1 MLFSQPAFL
10 FYFLPLLLLGYVLC
24 PRPAQNAL
32 LTAASLVFYAW
43 GEKAYSV
50 LMLVSIGFNY
60 LVTVRLDRSE
70 DPPSRKKW
78 LALGVACNLVLLGT
92 FKYAGFFTQ
101 NVNQALSF
109 FSLGSLPTV
118 QLHLPIGISFFTF
131 HAISYLVDVY
141 RRTVPLARRLSDV
154 ALYISLFPQLVAGPI
169 IRYKDVAMQIQQ
181 RSVTRTLF
189 ASGVQRFIIGFIKK
203 ILVADTVAR
212 PADQIFALP
221 SGDLSPGVAWLGVL
235 CYTVQI
241 YFDFSGY
248 SDMAIGL
255 GRIFGF
261 RFRENFNHPY
271 VSKSLKEFW
280 TRWHISL
287 STWYRDYLYIP
298 LGGNRNGPWS
308 TARNLCLV
316 FFLCG
321 LWHGASWS
329 FVVWGLLHGVFL
341 CLERASLYQKG
352 LSLLGPVAHVYTMLL
367 VIIGWVFFRAETIPQ
382 ALHFLMNMFGLASGN
397 VVGAGVLRFMTPE
410 LVGILVVGI
419 VGSAPVV
426 RGGRLL
432 LEPRLTGAAGIAAWR
447 LVNVCLLSAVFVV
460 AAARMAS
467 GAYSPF
473 LYFRF

>member
-1 MLFSQPAFL
+1 MACN
-10 FYFLPLLLLGYVLC
+10 LLLLGV
-24 PRPAQNAL
+24 
-32 LTAASLVFYAW
+32 
-43 GEKAYSV
+43 
-50 LMLVSIGFNY
+50 
-60 LVTVRLDRSE
+60 
-70 DPPSRKKW
+70 
-78 LALGVACNLVLLGT
+78 
-92 FKYAGFFTQ
+92 FKYAGFFTD
-101 NVNQALSF
+101 NLNQVLGF
-109 FSLGSLPTV
+109 CSLGSVPAV
-118 QLHLPIGISFFTF
+118 RLHLPIGISFFTF

-141 RRTVPLARRLSDV
+141 RRTVPLVRRLSDL
-154 ALYISLFPQLVAGPI
+154 ALYISLFPQLIAGPI
-169 IRYKDVAMQIQQ
+169 IRFKDVAMQIQQ
-181 RSVTRTLF
+181 RSMTRRLF
-189 ASGVQRFIIGFIKK
+189 ASGVQRFIIGFGKK

-221 SGDLSPGVAWLGVL
+221 FGDLSPGVAWLGVL

-255 GRIFGF
+255 GRMFGF
-261 RFRENFNHPY
+261 SFRENFNHPY

-329 FVVWGLLHGVFL
+329 FVVWGLLHGLFL

-352 LSLLGPVAHVYTMLL
+352 LALLGPVAHLYTMLL
-367 VIIGWVFFRAETIPQ
+367 VIVGWVFFRAETIPQ
-382 ALHFLMNMFGLASGN
+382 ALRFLMNMFGLAPGST
-397 VVGAGVLRFMTPE
+397 AGTGMLRFMTPE
-410 LVGILVVGI
+410 LVGILIVGA
-419 VGSAPVV
+419 VGSAPVL
-426 RGGRLL
+426 RSGRLL
-432 LEPRLTGAAGIAAWR
+432 LERRFTGATGIVSWRFLDAGV
-447 LVNVCLLSAVFVV
+447 LFAVFIV

-467 GAYSPF
+467 GSYSPF